1 LAWAP
6 VLVTTDWTVAEHT
19 ATDGPCLQLAQRT
32 QCHRLAHRAMP
43 SPLPDHS
50 RVGLGRHDRPFVSR
64 M

>member
-1 LAWAP
+1 
-6 VLVTTDWTVAEHT
+6 VTTDWTVNELT
-19 ATDGPCLQLAQRT
+19 AADGPCLPART
-32 QCHRLAHRAMP
+32 TVKRCHRLAHRAMS